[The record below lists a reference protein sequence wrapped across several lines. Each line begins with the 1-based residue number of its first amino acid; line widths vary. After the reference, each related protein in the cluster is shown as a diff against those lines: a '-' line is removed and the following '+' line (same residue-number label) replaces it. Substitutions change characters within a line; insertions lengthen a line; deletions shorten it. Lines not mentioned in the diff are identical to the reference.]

1 MSGDEMDYGFEYSDD
16 DDEPEE
22 EDVNIENQYYTA
34 KGTCNERRRG
44 SRSTCVA

>member
-34 KGTCNERRRG
+34 KGTRH
-44 SRSTCVA
+44 